1 MAEMLISGVV
11 KTLMG
16 TLSSLLQQEFVI
28 AWGLK
33 KELEKLESTLTT
45 IQTVLKDAEAKKGKN
60 EELKNW
66 LRKLKDAA
74 YEADDMI
81 DEFKIEALQWKAAGT
96 LKKVHKFFSRSNALA
111 FSIEM
116 GHKIQEIRDKL
127 DAIAAERSKFHL
139 RDEVGG
145 NRIENEERLVTDS
158 FIIESG
164 IYGREDEKE
173 VIVKSLV
180 SNMSEPENVSILPI
194 VGMGGLGKTTLA
206 QLAYNDERIM
216 KHFEQR
222 IWVCVSDSFELRRLM
237 DAIIESV
244 CGKVSGYVELDPLQ
258 RRLRETLR
266 GKRFLLVLDDVWSED
281 QDKWDRLKSIL
292 TCGGKG
298 STIIVTTRIEK
309 VAWMTGTLPTFH
321 LACLSDDDCWSLF
334 KRRAFELGR
343 REEHPNLVA
352 IGKEIVKKCGGVPL
366 AVKALGSMLCYKSEE
381 RDWLYVKDSEIWE
394 LSDDDSAILPALR
407 LSYDHLPPHSR
418 QCFAYCAIFP
428 KDYEIEKEKLIH
440 QWMGNGFIPSKRMM
454 VLEDVG
460 HEIFNDLVCRSFFQ
474 NIGKDEDGNITK
486 CKMHD
491 LVHDLAQSV
500 MVDDSSILI
509 FGKEE
514 RIPEKVRH
522 FSYDRE
528 STIPMSLYDSPTLWT
543 FLTLHDYQRGII
555 AVSHHMSKFKHLR
568 VLELTHARVR
578 NLSPLIGNLKHL
590 RLPKK
595 MRKMNNLTHLDNAHN
610 TSLNCMPRRMG
621 QLTQLQT
628 LKLFIVG
635 KKNGY
640 RIGEL
645 HNLNLRGELNIKH
658 LNCVR
663 DAKDAEGAK
672 LISKPNLCSLGL
684 SWNYAVE
691 DKMQENLDEVLK
703 GLRPHPN
710 LKQLLIDN
718 YHGLVFPS
726 WMRDT
731 TLQNLVRLSLID
743 CTRSENLPP
752 LGKLPSLKN
761 LKIHEMDAIKFIGTG
776 FYGDDETMKAFPS
789 LKELEFYDMPN
800 WEEWSRSE
808 GRELFPQLQILT
820 IDRCSK
826 LTNMPCIASLQDL
839 KLESSDP
846 AILMSVSSLTL
857 LSSLHISDFD
867 QLTSFPVGMLENS
880 TNLVSLYVGCL
891 PKLMSLHRE
900 LDNLVALKSLCIV
913 SCNDLASLPEGLKN
927 LTSLERLEISICES
941 LLSLPEEGLLG
952 MTSLCDLSIN
962 SCDKLTSLSGLQY
975 LTALETMS
983 ITGCKEVAMLP
994 NGMENLRMLRMLSIH
1009 GLPNLVSLPDGLQ
1022 QATSLQGLNLGGCKS
1037 LVGLPEW
1044 IENLISLRSLR
1055 IWHCPNIAILPA
1067 GLKRRAPLLELKI
1080 EDCPQLK

>member
-1 MAEMLISGVV
+1 MLISGFV

-16 TLSSLLQQEFVI
+16 TLSSLLQQEFGI
-28 AWGLK
+28 AWGRK

-158 FIIESG
+158 FIIESE

-180 SNMSEPENVSILPI
+180 SNMSEPGNVSILPI

-216 KHFEQR
+216 NHFDQR
-222 IWVCVSDSFELRRLM
+222 IWICVSDSFKLRRLM

-244 CGKVSGYVELDPLQ
+244 CDQVSGYVELDPLQ
-258 RRLRETLR
+258 RRLRETLC

-281 QDKWDRLKSIL
+281 QDKWDRLKSML

-309 VAWMTGTLPTFH
+309 VARMTGTLPTFY

-394 LSDDDSAILPALR
+394 LSDDDNAILPALR
-407 LSYDHLPPHSR
+407 LSYDHLPSHSR

-428 KDYEIEKEKLIH
+428 KDYEIKKETLIH
-440 QWMGNGFIPSKRMM
+440 HWMGNGFIPSKRMM

-474 NIGKDEDGNITK
+474 NIREDEDGNITK

-500 MVDDSSILI
+500 MVDDSAILI

-514 RIPEKVRH
+514 RIPEKIRH
-522 FSYDRE
+522 FSYDRK

-543 FLTLHDYQRGII
+543 FLALHDYQSEII
-555 AVSHHMSKFKHLR
+555 AVSHHMSKFKRLR
-568 VLELTHARVR
+568 VLELTHARVG

-640 RIGEL
+640 RI
-645 HNLNLRGELNIKH
+645 
-658 LNCVR
+658 
-663 DAKDAEGAK
+663 
-672 LISKPNLCSLGL
+672 
-684 SWNYAVE
+684 VE
-691 DKMQENLDEVLK
+691 YKMQENLDEVLE

-710 LKQLLIDN
+710 LKQLLINN

-731 TLQNLVRLSLID
+731 TLQNLVRLSLIN
-743 CTRSENLPP
+743 CKRSENLPP
-752 LGKLPSLKN
+752 LGKLSSLKN
-761 LKIHEMDAIKFIGTG
+761 LVIHEKDAIKFIGTG

-789 LKELEFYDMPN
+789 LKELEFVDMPN

-808 GRELFPQLQILT
+808 GRELFPQL
-820 IDRCSK
+820 
-826 LTNMPCIASLQDL
+826 
-839 KLESSDP
+839 
-846 AILMSVSSLTL
+846 
-857 LSSLHISDFD
+857 
-867 QLTSFPVGMLENS
+867 
-880 TNLVSLYVGCL
+880 
-891 PKLMSLHRE
+891 
-900 LDNLVALKSLCIV
+900 
-913 SCNDLASLPEGLKN
+913 
-927 LTSLERLEISICES
+927 
-941 LLSLPEEGLLG
+941 
-952 MTSLCDLSIN
+952 
-962 SCDKLTSLSGLQY
+962 
-975 LTALETMS
+975 
-983 ITGCKEVAMLP
+983 
-994 NGMENLRMLRMLSIH
+994 
-1009 GLPNLVSLPDGLQ
+1009 
-1022 QATSLQGLNLGGCKS
+1022 
-1037 LVGLPEW
+1037 
-1044 IENLISLRSLR
+1044 
-1055 IWHCPNIAILPA
+1055 
-1067 GLKRRAPLLELKI
+1067 
-1080 EDCPQLK
+1080 